1 MVVLKNFLYCLRT
14 DQNLDGI
21 VNVEGVMSVLQP
33 EYVPGMFSF
42 NIFFTLLGLSV
53 GSHSLNVEFRNPDG
67 EVVISV
73 EEKNLEYFPP
83 ETDELPLEQAGLNI
97 VIQMQN
103 VVMRTN
109 GLYTTTVQLDDT
121 DLGEFEI
128 YVKGR
133 K

>member
-1 MVVLKNFLYCLRT
+1 MAVLKNFIYCLRT

-42 NIFFTLLGLSV
+42 SIFFTLLGLSR
-53 GSHSLNVEFRNPDG
+53 GSHSLRVEFRNPNG
-67 EVVISV
+67 EVVTSV

-83 ETDELPLEQAGLNI
+83 ETDELPAEQSGLNI

-109 GLYTTTVQLDDT
+109 GMYNTTVQLDDT